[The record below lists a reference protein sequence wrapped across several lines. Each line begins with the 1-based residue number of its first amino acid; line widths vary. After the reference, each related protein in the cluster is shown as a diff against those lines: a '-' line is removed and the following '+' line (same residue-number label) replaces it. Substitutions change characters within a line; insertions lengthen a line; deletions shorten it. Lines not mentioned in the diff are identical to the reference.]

1 MPRCLPWG
9 RSSNKTRARH
19 GGWITARLVCLAQGA
34 DSDTLH
40 RNEGDSRDN
49 SYLRPG
55 APSQVSFSE
64 RKGSESTDN
73 DDTHL
78 AYGGYQR
85 DRGHREGGE
94 HEDIGERRK
103 DGVHEQ
109 VSPVGAWKR
118 AHLRKPTT
126 EEGGEDER
134 FYEYAP
140 HHQSFRRDT
149 PVADDHRIPQGV
161 ARNGDAGDQPPPHP
175 GASGKAPR
183 RRRARE

>member
-1 MPRCLPWG
+1 MPRGLPWG
-9 RSSNKTRARH
+9 RRSNKTRARH

-49 SYLRPG
+49 SYRRPG

-78 AYGGYQR
+78 AYGGYKR
-85 DRGHREGGE
+85 DPGHRAGGE
-94 HEDIGERRK
+94 HEDIRERRK
-103 DGVHEQ
+103 DRGHAH
-109 VSPVGAWKR
+109 VSPVGAGGGGGG
-118 AHLRKPTT
+118 
-126 EEGGEDER
+126 GGEGPWGV
-134 FYEYAP
+134 AAG
-140 HHQSFRRDT
+140 RRQTQGVWGGGDP

-161 ARNGDAGDQPPPHP
+161 ARN
-175 GASGKAPR
+175 
-183 RRRARE
+183 

>member
-1 MPRCLPWG
+1 MPRGLPWG
-9 RSSNKTRARH
+9 RRSNKPRARQ
-19 GGWITARLVCLAQGA
+19 GGWITATLVCLAQGA
-34 DSDTLH
+34 DSHTLH

-49 SYLRPG
+49 SYRRPG

-64 RKGSESTDN
+64 RKGSEGTDN

-85 DRGHREGGE
+85 DRGHREVGE
-94 HEDIGERRK
+94 HEGIGERRK

-109 VSPVGAWKR
+109 VSPVGAWNR
-118 AHLRKPTT
+118 APLRKPAT
-126 EEGGEDER
+126 EEGCEDER
-134 FYEYAP
+134 FYECAR
-140 HHQSFRRDT
+140 HHERCRRDT
-149 PVADDHRIPQGV
+149 PVADDHRIPQGL
-161 ARNGDAGDQPPPHP
+161 ARNGDAGDQPPPPP